1 MAEAVT
7 VLRRGGVVASP
18 TDTVY
23 GLAVDA
29 LNPEAVR
36 RLYAVKRRSMT
47 KAVPVII
54 GSPEQLTELVFPP
67 SPAAERLMAAF
78 WPGPL
83 TLVMVPHAHVPASLM
98 GDTGRLGVR
107 LPRLCL
113 CQQLAQGVGGAI
125 TATSANRSGAS
136 VALSASEVMTQL
148 DDTIDLVLDGGPVR
162 SPEVS
167 TVVDVVADPPRLYRV
182 GKIAPADIEAVLGY
196 ALVPAPGRPMRS

>member
-36 RLYAVKRRSMT
+36 HLYAVKRRSMT

-54 GSPEQLTELVFPP
+54 GSPEQLTELVLPP

-83 TLVMVPHAHVPASLM
+83 TLVMVPHAQVPASLM

-107 LPRLCL
+107 LPRLRL

-125 TATSANRSGAS
+125 TATSANRSGAA
-136 VALSASEVMTQL
+136 VALSASEVVTQL

-196 ALVPAPGRPMRS
+196 ALVPAPGRTRRS